1 MILLIDNYD
10 SFTYNLF
17 QFLRELGAAV
27 EVRRNDK
34 IDAAGI
40 AAARPGAIVI
50 SPGPG
55 RPDDGGVSKTAIE
68 RFGGEIPILGVCLGH
83 QAIGEVFGARVVAA
97 KKLMHGKTSRV
108 SHDGKTIFAGLP
120 APLTV
125 MRYHSLTLAAE
136 SIPDCFE
143 ISATNDEDGE
153 IMAMRHRE
161 TRVGGRAVSSRIDH
175 DRARARFARQ
185 FFAPLRAVRNRRR
198 GGGERRKKMSETTTT
213 AAPFAGKTALVTGA
227 SRGIGAAILAALAD
241 GGAFVVGTATGDS
254 GLAATRAAL
263 AAEGRAGCALSFA
276 LEGGSAAADDL
287 VAAAKAQSPNGRV
300 DILVNN
306 AALTKDGLAMRMKDD
321 AWRAVAHRNLDA
333 AFYLA
338 RAVLPGMLKN
348 RGGRIVNL
356 SSIVASLGNA
366 GQANYCAAKA
376 GIEGLTR
383 ALARE
388 VAARGVTVNAVAPG
402 FVDTDMTRALPE
414 QIREMSL
421 RQIPAGRFGIPADI
435 AAAVAFLAGDGAA
448 FVTGQVLHVN
458 GGMLMA

>member
-161 TRVGGRAVSSRIDH
+161 ARVGGRAVSSRIDH

-185 FFAPLRAVRNRRR
+185 FFAPLRADRNRRR

-213 AAPFAGKTALVTGA
+213 AAPFAGKTALVTGV

-254 GLAATRAAL
+254 GLGLATRAAL
-263 AAEGRAGCALSFA
+263 AAART
-276 LEGGSAAADDL
+276 
-287 VAAAKAQSPNGRV
+287 R
-300 DILVNN
+300 
-306 AALTKDGLAMRMKDD
+306 GL
-321 AWRAVAHRNLDA
+321 RAVVC
-333 AFYLA
+333 A
-338 RAVLPGMLKN
+338 R
-348 RGGRIVNL
+348 RRIDGG
-356 SSIVASLGNA
+356 
-366 GQANYCAAKA
+366 
-376 GIEGLTR
+376 
-383 ALARE
+383 
-388 VAARGVTVNAVAPG
+388 
-402 FVDTDMTRALPE
+402 
-414 QIREMSL
+414 
-421 RQIPAGRFGIPADI
+421 GRFGRGGEGAIAERSRRYFGEQRRANQRRLGDADERRRL
-435 AAAVAFLAGDGAA
+435 ARGRASQFGRRVLFGARGFAGDAEKSRRANRQFVFYCGVARQRRPSQLLRGEGGHRGAHA
-448 FVTGQVLHVN
+448 GVGARGSRRAESRSMRSRRALSTPT
-458 GGMLMA
+458 

>member
-108 SHDGKTIFAGLP
+108 SHDGKTIFADLP

-125 MRYHSLTLAAE
+125 MRYHSLTLAEE

-153 IMAMRHRE
+153 IMAMRHRK
-161 TRVGGRAVSSRIDH
+161 
-175 DRARARFARQ
+175 
-185 FFAPLRAVRNRRR
+185 L
-198 GGGERRKKMSETTTT
+198 
-213 AAPFAGKTALVTGA
+213 
-227 SRGIGAAILAALAD
+227 
-241 GGAFVVGTATGDS
+241 
-254 GLAATRAAL
+254 
-263 AAEGRAGCALSFA
+263 A
-276 LEGGSAAADDL
+276 LEGAQFHPESIMTERGRDL
-287 VAAAKAQSPNGRV
+287 LANFLRHYAPTEIGGAAAAKGE
-300 DILVNN
+300 
-306 AALTKDGLAMRMKDD
+306 KK
-321 AWRAVAHRNLDA
+321 
-333 AFYLA
+333 
-338 RAVLPGMLKN
+338 
-348 RGGRIVNL
+348 
-356 SSIVASLGNA
+356 
-366 GQANYCAAKA
+366 
-376 GIEGLTR
+376 
-383 ALARE
+383 
-388 VAARGVTVNAVAPG
+388 
-402 FVDTDMTRALPE
+402 
-414 QIREMSL
+414 
-421 RQIPAGRFGIPADI
+421 
-435 AAAVAFLAGDGAA
+435 
-448 FVTGQVLHVN
+448 
-458 GGMLMA
+458 